1 MVVVSDEVP
10 DGGIQ
15 FSQREDRVWLA
26 LPVGEI
32 PRQFG
37 KQLCVE
43 GAEDSLNL
51 SSALWSGDRG
61 VDDFKMQVPVGLG
74 QMPTGE
80 IWAVMYIEHIRES
93 THRPSGMVLWT
104 GGL

>member
-1 MVVVSDEVP
+1 VLGCVTQFGVCAVMVVVSDEVP

-51 SSALWSGDRG
+51 ASALWSGDRG
-61 VDDFKMQVPVGLG
+61 VDDFKMQVPGGLG
-74 QMPTGE
+74 QLPTGE
-80 IWAVMYIEHIRES
+80 KIGRASCRE
-93 THRPSGMVLWT
+93 RE
-104 GGL
+104 